1 MKKIIP
7 FVIIALIPFIFFW
20 QFFIKDLL
28 PIPSDTIIGLYHPWR
43 DLYSKD
49 YPRGIPFKNFLI
61 TDPVRQQIPWRKI
74 AIDQWKEGK
83 IPLWNPY
90 NFSGTPILANIQ
102 TAALY
107 PLNILFL
114 IFPFIDAWTTLIML
128 QPLLAGLFMYWYLR
142 SLALR
147 SVASLL
153 GAIVWSFSGFN
164 IAWLTWGTMG
174 HVALWLP
181 LALLSIDKSWYFL
194 LVFSLVSQFFAGHAQ
209 ISLYFMIVVLA
220 YAVF

>member
-1 MKKIIP
+1 MKLL
-7 FVIIALIPFIFFW
+7 VRIFPILLLLGISLT
-20 QFFIKDLL
+20 FFYQTILFGKL
-28 PIPSDTIIGLYHPWR
+28 PVPSDALVGLYHPWR
-43 DLYSKD
+43 DLYND
-49 YPRGIPFKNFLI
+49 TNPRGIPFKNFLI

-153 GAIVWSFSGFN
+153 GAIAWSFSGFN
-164 IAWLTWGTMG
+164 IAWLTWGTM
-174 HVALWLP
+174 
-181 LALLSIDKSWYFL
+181 
-194 LVFSLVSQFFAGHAQ
+194 
-209 ISLYFMIVVLA
+209 
-220 YAVF
+220 